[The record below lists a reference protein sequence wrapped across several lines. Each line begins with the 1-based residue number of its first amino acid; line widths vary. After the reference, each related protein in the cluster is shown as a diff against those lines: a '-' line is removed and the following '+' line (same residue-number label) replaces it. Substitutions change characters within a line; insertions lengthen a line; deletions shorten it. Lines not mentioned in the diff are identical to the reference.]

1 MERLD
6 GRVQLVWAIS
16 AVVVGLLLGG
26 LGLAVR
32 AVTGIG
38 PDWWPAALGLGVG
51 VVGTLITYLRYR
63 VWGFAFEDDALYLE
77 RGVFTRVETTV
88 PYVRVQH
95 VDTRRGPLDRIV
107 GLGNV
112 VVYTAGTRGADIT
125 LPGLALERARALR
138 ERLRDRSI
146 ESEFDDGV

>member
-6 GRVQLVWAIS
+6 GRVQLVWAIN

-38 PDWWPAALGLGVG
+38 PDWWPAALGVGVG
-51 VVGTLITYLRYR
+51 VVGTVIAYLRYR

-95 VDTRRGPLDRIV
+95 VDTRRGPLARVV

-138 ERLRDRSI
+138 ERLRDRSV